1 MRESLTAFLN
11 RVYHDLHNLGQ
22 TSRDRAL
29 NFQATNIFQATSVC
43 ADAIASGIK
52 ASTAEFTV
60 IAGMCC
66 LSLIPKKAAI
76 ASGILIYLGCSSQ
89 PACHHRQHQTPVHS
103 LANPTGLYNNP
114 NNNPK

>member
-22 TSRDRAL
+22 TSHDRAL

-52 ASTAEFTV
+52 APYCRIHSDCWDV
-60 IAGMCC
+60 
-66 LSLIPKKAAI
+66 LLIFFDPENGRDRVGY
-76 ASGILIYLGCSSQ
+76 SDL
-89 PACHHRQHQTPVHS
+89 PWM
-103 LANPTGLYNNP
+103 
-114 NNNPK
+114 